1 MALNMTNVTFE
12 RRARETGGSALM
24 LWAVARFAGSNIL
37 FASDPGAGA
46 PGFTLPPAS
55 QARRKPLTTRG
66 LRRKPSIAPRYEA
79 LAASRAKRLKRL
91 KSNFLNLRRAL
102 WSWDLE
108 FPTEQPKMPA
118 ISSWL

>member
-24 LWAVARFAGSNIL
+24 LWAVARSAGSNIL

-55 QARRKPLTTRG
+55 RARR
-66 LRRKPSIAPRYEA
+66 
-79 LAASRAKRLKRL
+79 
-91 KSNFLNLRRAL
+91 SNVTFVIFNAI
-102 WSWDLE
+102 DLE
-108 FPTEQPKMPA
+108 KINELAPKRDLQMMLFLVGDVA
-118 ISSWL
+118 LHLFQV